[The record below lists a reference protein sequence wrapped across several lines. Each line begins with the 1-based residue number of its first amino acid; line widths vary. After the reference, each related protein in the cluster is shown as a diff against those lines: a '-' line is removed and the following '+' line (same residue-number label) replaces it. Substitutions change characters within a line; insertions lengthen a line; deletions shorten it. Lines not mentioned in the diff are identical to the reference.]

1 MRQPPRTKKFFSP
14 VFPSDPVGA
23 EFCQWFWQLNRG
35 WDWIVGNCPTPQ
47 EKTHWT
53 TEDFPLQPDELMRR
67 HTDPNEAVGVSF
79 KKFTRYCLLDVDR
92 GSAYHPD
99 NDSTKYAALLA
110 ALSTIGLI
118 SPVVVRSSW
127 SEGLHIYY
135 PLPLAVSSF
144 GLACA
149 IKWTLCNAG
158 ILLTSGQV
166 EVFPN
171 TKGYGKDGNFVQY
184 KSHRLP
190 LQPESG
196 SALMNATLEPYSDSI
211 EDLLDE
217 FKQASSQQD
226 LKLLEPAMASGW
238 ERQKLSRG
246 YGSGDKA
253 EKWKHHLE
261 RRVNTGWT
269 AFSQTNGLIKDI
281 ATYGRVFLRLEGKG
295 LIDYTVQTATSAP
308 GYDPFCRHQ
317 HEIRLR
323 AAEWSSCVE
332 AYYWPLGTDPTRS
345 GTYAEHFH
353 RKQALNNIVSFNATR
368 SAQAIER
375 ISIALVHLESSGNL
389 PDTAT
394 ARSYAII
401 AAAKLLTG
409 TGISQTTLHKLKYL
423 PLWHPDHYQP
433 QAEKCVIDLP
443 EQATA
448 DLSRQ
453 KYPTLPDPWLEPE
466 SPQPVLRKA
475 LSQNYTFPAYMK
487 GLCLPAAFDEPQSQ
501 SDALESENSAN
512 LLKSSS
518 AEAHKE
524 IKCQEKSGAVDFE
537 HKQPLSLVPTTATNV
552 EPTDFIQIARLRVHA
567 ICHAQKTVRR
577 EALSLGR
584 MIRGS
589 ERALKEQIARM
600 QFYWQSGESS
610 LISEAREWASA
621 NPGALPEMAAFQP
634 NQHFLV
640 NHPTPPNNSPE
651 PVPSLPPNGDRALGV
666 DANLRPMSSISPEKS
681 KLADS
686 SATSEPPTESP
697 IIRRTP
703 CIESNQLWY
712 ADRIKKP
719 KEPPKS
725 PFYVNQRVIYEGI
738 EYRVDVPGNP
748 HTQLEGLA
756 KAVAN
761 FWITPVEEVHLTHQQ
776 NSD

>member
-1 MRQPPRTKKFFSP
+1 VRQSSRKKKFFSP

-53 TEDFPLQPDELMRR
+53 TEDFPLQPDELWRR

-79 KKFTRYCLLDVDR
+79 KKLTRYCLLDVDR

-110 ALSTIGLI
+110 ALRIIGLI
-118 SPVVVRSSW
+118 SPVLVRSSW

-135 PLPLAVSSF
+135 PLPKAVSSF

-217 FKQASSQQD
+217 FKQASIQQD
-226 LKLLEPAMASGW
+226 LKLLEPAMASSW

-261 RRVNTGWT
+261 NRLYTGWT

-308 GYDPFCRHQ
+308 GYEQFCRHQ

-353 RKQALNNIVSFNATR
+353 REPALNCPQALNNIVSFNAAR
-368 SAQAIER
+368 SAQAEDR
-375 ISIALVHLESSGNL
+375 IRQALGYLESSGNL

-401 AAAKLLTG
+401 GAAKLLTG

-433 QAEKCVIDLP
+433 QAKKCVIDLP

-453 KYPTLPDPWLEPE
+453 KYPTLPDPWLELELPE
-466 SPQPVLRKA
+466 PA
-475 LSQNYTFPAYMK
+475 LLQAFPQNYTSFSYMK
-487 GLCLPAAFDEPQSQ
+487 GLVLPEASNEPQAQ
-501 SDALESENSAN
+501 LDALDSSNF
-512 LLKSSS
+512 LKSSDT
-518 AEAHKE
+518 EIHKE
-524 IKCQEKSGAVDFE
+524 TKCQEKSGAVDFE
-537 HKQPLSLVPTTATNV
+537 HKQPLSLVSATATKV
-552 EPTDFIQIARLRVHA
+552 ETTDFIQIAKLRVQA
-567 ICHAQKTVRR
+567 ICYAQKTVRR

-600 QFYWQSGESS
+600 QFYWQSDEPS
-610 LISEAREWASA
+610 LMSEAMEWTSA
-621 NPGALPEMAAFQP
+621 NPGEL
-634 NQHFLV
+634 HKVL
-640 NHPTPPNNSPE
+640 SP
-651 PVPSLPPNGDRALGV
+651 
-666 DANLRPMSSISPEKS
+666 
-681 KLADS
+681 ADS
-686 SATSEPPTESP
+686 SSGNLAVELPDVATTLNSTESASHQSP
-697 IIRRTP
+697 TADSSDNDSSSALAAEDELQTKPSPTTPPSVQLKQQLFNRRLQPVEILTSAGKWLTGYFVHS
-703 CIESNQLWY
+703 CI
-712 ADRIKKP
+712 
-719 KEPPKS
+719 
-725 PFYVNQRVIYEGI
+725 
-738 EYRVDVPGNP
+738 
-748 HTQLEGLA
+748 
-756 KAVAN
+756 AVAN
-761 FWITPVEEVHLTHQQ
+761 LIGTERQYTLFDADGETYNFLGQIRSPRKIAEAT
-776 NSD
+776 SDAR

>member
-1 MRQPPRTKKFFSP
+1 MRQPPRKKEIFSP

-53 TEDFPLQPDELMRR
+53 TENFPLQPDELMRR

-110 ALSTIGLI
+110 ALRTIGLI
-118 SPVVVRSSW
+118 SPVLVRSSW

-135 PLPLAVSSF
+135 PLPKAVSSF

-149 IKWTLCNAG
+149 IKWTLFNAG
-158 ILLTSGQV
+158 ILLASGQV

-217 FKQASSQQD
+217 FKQASHQQD
-226 LKLLEPAMASGW
+226 LKLLEPAMAAGW

-246 YGSGDKA
+246 YGSSGRT
-253 EKWKHHLE
+253 EKWQRHLE
-261 RRVNTGWT
+261 LRVNTGWT

-323 AAEWSSCVE
+323 AAEWISCVE

-353 RKQALNNIVSFNATR
+353 RKQALNCPQALNNIVSFNATR

-375 ISIALVHLESSGNL
+375 ITVALVHLESSGNL
-389 PDTAT
+389 PSTAT

-409 TGISQTTLHKLKYL
+409 TGISQTTLYKPKYL

-466 SPQPVLRKA
+466 SPEPSLLQA
-475 LSQNYTFPAYMK
+475 LSQNYTSFAYMK
-487 GLCLPAAFDEPQSQ
+487 VFCLPAASDEPQAQ
-501 SDALESENSAN
+501 SDALEFSSSSN
-512 LLKSSS
+512 LLKSSDTQTY
-518 AEAHKE
+518 KE
-524 IKCQEKSGAVDFE
+524 IKCLEKSGAVDFE
-537 HKQPLSLVPTTATNV
+537 HKQPLSLSAAYSARI
-552 EPTDFIQIARLRVHA
+552 EPTDFRQVAKLRVQA
-567 ICHAQKTVRR
+567 ISHAQKTVKLA
-577 EALSLGR
+577 ALSAGR
-584 MIRGS
+584 TLRGS
-589 ERALKEQIARM
+589 ERTHKEKVARM
-600 QFYWQSGESS
+600 QFYWQSGEPS
-610 LISEAREWASA
+610 LMSEAREWASA
-621 NPGALPEMAAFQP
+621 NPGELPEA
-634 NQHFLV
+634 L
-640 NHPTPPNNSPE
+640 SP
-651 PVPSLPPNGDRALGV
+651 
-666 DANLRPMSSISPEKS
+666 
-681 KLADS
+681 ADS
-686 SATSEPPTESP
+686 SSGNLTTPPESATTPNPTESAP
-697 IIRRTP
+697 HLSPTANSSDKNSSSAAAALAAVGNDPSPSPTTLPKAKQKQQRAHRQLQPVEILTSAGEWVGGYFVHS
-703 CIESNQLWY
+703 CI
-712 ADRIKKP
+712 
-719 KEPPKS
+719 
-725 PFYVNQRVIYEGI
+725 
-738 EYRVDVPGNP
+738 
-748 HTQLEGLA
+748 
-756 KAVAN
+756 AVAN
-761 FWITPVEEVHLTHQQ
+761 LIGTERQYTLFDADGETYGFLGQIRPPQ
-776 NSD
+776 NMAGAT

>member
-1 MRQPPRTKKFFSP
+1 VRQPPRKKKIFSP

-92 GSAYHPD
+92 GSAIHPD

-110 ALSTIGLI
+110 ALRTIGLI

-135 PLPLAVSSF
+135 PLPKVVSSF

-149 IKWTLCNAG
+149 IKWTLFNAG
-158 ILLTSGQV
+158 ILLASGQV

-171 TKGYGKDGNFVQY
+171 AKGYGKDGNFVQY

-246 YGSGDKA
+246 YGSGDRTQ
-253 EKWKHHLE
+253 KWQRHLE
-261 RRVNTGWT
+261 HRIYTGWT
-269 AFSQTNGLIKDI
+269 AFSQTNSLIKDT
-281 ATYGRVFLRLEGKG
+281 ATYGRVFVRLEGKG
-295 LIDYTVQTATSAP
+295 LIDYTMQTATSAP
-308 GYDPFCRHQ
+308 GYEQFCRHQ
-317 HEIRLR
+317 HEIRR
-323 AAEWSSCVE
+323 RVEDWSSCVE
-332 AYYWPLGTDPTRS
+332 AYYWPLGTDPMRD

-353 RKQALNNIVSFNATR
+353 REQAENCPPASNNIVSFNATR
-368 SAQAIER
+368 SAEAIER
-375 ISIALVHLESSGNL
+375 IRIAVAHLESSGNL

-394 ARSYAII
+394 ARSYATI

-409 TGISQTTLHKLKYL
+409 TGISQTTLHKPKYL
-423 PLWHPDHYQP
+423 ALWHPDHYQP
-433 QAEKCVIDLP
+433 QAEMCVIDLP
-443 EQATA
+443 EQVTA

-453 KYPTLPDPWLEPE
+453 KSPTLPAPWLEPE
-466 SPQPVLRKA
+466 SPQPA
-475 LSQNYTFPAYMK
+475 LLQAFSPNYTLSAYMK
-487 GLCLPAAFDEPQSQ
+487 GLCLPSASDELQAQ
-501 SDALESENSAN
+501 SDALDSSSSSN

-518 AEAHKE
+518 AGTHKE
-524 IKCQEKSGAVDFE
+524 IKCPEKSGAVDFE
-537 HKQPLSLVPTTATNV
+537 HKQPKSFEAAYSARI
-552 EPTDFIQIARLRVHA
+552 EPTDFIQIAKLRVQA
-567 ICHAQKTVRR
+567 ICHAQKTVKR

-589 ERALKEQIARM
+589 ERARFEQIARM
-600 QFYWQSGESS
+600 QFYWQSGEPS
-610 LISEAREWASA
+610 LMSEAREWARSH
-621 NPGALPEMAAFQP
+621 PGVLPEALSTADFSLGDPPADEATTPNLTEPALAQSPTTASSDIDSESAAAAK
-634 NQHFLV
+634 L
-640 NHPTPPNNSPE
+640 E
-651 PVPSLPPNGDRALGV
+651 PSTKP
-666 DANLRPMSSISPEKS
+666 
-681 KLADS
+681 
-686 SATSEPPTESP
+686 PPTMPPPAKFQRQGSN
-697 IIRRTP
+697 RRL
-703 CIESNQLWY
+703 Q
-712 ADRIKKP
+712 
-719 KEPPKS
+719 
-725 PFYVNQRVIYEGI
+725 
-738 EYRVDVPGNP
+738 
-748 HTQLEGLA
+748 
-756 KAVAN
+756 
-761 FWITPVEEVHLTHQQ
+761 PVEILASAGDWVGGYFVHSCIAVDNLVGQERQFTLFDADGETYGFVGQIRPPQ
-776 NSD
+776 SMAGAT